1 MAAGPFCRLYY
12 LVVGSIWPA
21 KLDIVLNGVVEEV
34 DILEHHGDVFHQAVQ
49 LVVPH
54 VMTANAN
61 RAVLHIPE
69 PRDQITEGGFPA
81 AGGTDDSRGGSSGDR
96 EADVVQNFALP
107 VGETDIHKG
116 DGSIRRRQ
124 FLPVNIHRGRA
135 VNGICL
141 FHGCPQ
147 HLQIVGHIAG
157 ALQFPEDHKRDHQHQ
172 KAAGQRQGVITVK
185 RQRRQNNSGAEQMDH
200 KLPQSKPGR
209 RGFFQGQSLAAA
221 LIYCPARGLAGVPL
235 QAIGF
240 DYGHALDVL

>member
-1 MAAGPFCRLYY
+1 M
-12 LVVGSIWPA
+12 I
-21 KLDIVLNGVVEEV
+21 
-34 DILEHHGDVFHQAVQ
+34 
-49 LVVPH
+49 
-54 VMTANAN
+54 ANAN

-69 PRDQITEGGFPA
+69 PRDQITEGGFSS
-81 AGGTDDSRGGSSGDR
+81 AGGTDDSRGGSTWDS
-96 EADVVQNFALP
+96 EADVVEYFSVSIREAHI
-107 VGETDIHKG
+107 VKG
-116 DGSIRRRQ
+116 DRSIRRRQ

-141 FHGCPQ
+141 IHGCPQ

-209 RGFFQGQSLAAA
+209 RRFFQGQSLAAA

-240 DYGHALDVL
+240 DCGHALDVL